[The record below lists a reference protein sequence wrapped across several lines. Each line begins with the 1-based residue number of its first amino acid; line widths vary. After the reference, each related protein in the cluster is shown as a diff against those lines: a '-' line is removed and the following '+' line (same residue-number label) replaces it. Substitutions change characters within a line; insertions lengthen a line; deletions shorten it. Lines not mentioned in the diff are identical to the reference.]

1 MKKLLPLLLI
11 FVSLANVYGQDRAID
26 PIHIPSLKE
35 KIDTHLDFLT
45 ETELK
50 LIVDY
55 SSVNS
60 FISENWNT
68 KRINPYPIPIK
79 NVPFQ
84 LLFSDSTFTS
94 PVLFDK
100 VVTSRY
106 GWRNRRPHKGID
118 IDLVTGDTLRAIL
131 DGKVR
136 YVGYNRGY
144 GRTVIVRHSNG
155 LELLYAHLSKQL
167 VKVNDVIN
175 KGEVLGLGGITGNA
189 RGSHLHLETIYKG
202 NYINPEYLFDFSK
215 KNKIRS
221 NEFWVTNKWTSPHL
235 HNSKRKSKIN
245 VATTFKAATSLKA
258 VKTKTHKIRRG
269 DSLSRIA
276 KKYGVSI
283 FALCRANGIKRT
295 TTLRIGKRL
304 IIGL

>member
-1 MKKLLPLLLI
+1 MY
-11 FVSLANVYGQDRAID
+11 VEN
-26 PIHIPSLKE
+26 LKQS
-35 KIDTHLDFLT
+35 IDTHLDFLT
-45 ETELK
+45 ESQLK
-50 LIVDY
+50 LIIAY
-55 SSVNS
+55 SSTNAA
-60 FISENWNT
+60 ISEYWDI

-84 LLFSDSTFTS
+84 LLFTDSTFTS

-167 VKVNDVIN
+167 VKANDIVQ
-175 KGEVLGLGGITGNA
+175 KGEVLGLGGVTGNA

-221 NEFWVTNKWTSPHL
+221 NELWVTNKWTSPHL
-235 HNSKRKSKIN
+235 HSSRRKSKIN
-245 VATTFKAATSLKA
+245 IATSFKEA
-258 VKTKTHKIRRG
+258 TSKKVAKVKTHKIRRG

-283 FALCRANGIKRT
+283 SALCRANGIKRT

-304 IIGL
+304 IISL